1 MTNHSALRHPPRQV
15 RGNALLVAVILL
27 LLASVITLLT
37 LNVGLFE
44 QRTSGN
50 DARAK
55 LISEVAEAGIA
66 QGAEYFRLQPNLL
79 KPGGHWELCSDI
91 GEEFPCGS
99 VDASRRDTM
108 YYWVNT
114 TAVGDVNN
122 DGDED
127 KLDERMLPL
136 TDVVPAAGM
145 VDAVGNFDNVSYG
158 VGVVLCRVKIPEAA
172 GDPTECATNAA
183 EQSSTFVYNYVAV
196 ASLPDEGGT
205 RTTVSQMLGQYLL
218 FRPNLNQPP
227 IMASGSV
234 DITGGLQVVTN
245 PNGGGNGVPVSV
257 WTRRDISKTGTP
269 NTCYI
274 DEFFRFGAKNNAPP
288 TLKENVAVCDT
299 CGCNG
304 DVSLSYDKSGNKQ
317 DEGIDILDVDGS
329 NGTNGLGVNVDVKPN
344 EFPCD
349 LFEYVFGV
357 KARIDTNGDNFCE
370 TLAPSVTYT
379 SPTTNAVVW
388 LDADEAFLYEN
399 ANKIMPRD
407 ATATSLMKPGQAL
420 VLPYTQDADTAT
432 PTNVNSGIVWCQT
445 GCNIGPGEQIGS
457 PSMPVLLVIDGPAR
471 IQGTVFGLILM
482 RTPAATP
489 AAHPLAAA
497 HNHTGID
504 LLDPA
509 TGGTATLDMNAGA
522 VVYGAVVV
530 QGKIDKANGTAAIVF
545 NGDIFKNFSNSIKPT
560 NSNLPGAWTDRLSY

>member
-1 MTNHSALRHPPRQV
+1 MTKHPALRHPPRQV

-66 QGAEYFRLQPNLL
+66 QGAEFFRLQPGLL
-79 KPGGHWELCSDI
+79 KPGGHWERCNTLAAD
-91 GEEFPCGS
+91 EFPCGS
-99 VDASRRDTM
+99 VDVSRRDTM
-108 YYWVNT
+108 YFWKNT
-114 TAVGDVNN
+114 TAVGDLNQ
-122 DGDED
+122 DGVED
-127 KLDERMLPL
+127 VLDERMLPL

-145 VDAVGNFDNVSYG
+145 VGAVGNFNKVSYG
-158 VGVVLCRVKIPEAA
+158 VGVVLCRVKIPSAST
-172 GDPTECATNAA
+172 DPTECTTVAA
-183 EQSSTFVYNYVAV
+183 EQSTTYVYNYVAV

-218 FRPNLNQPP
+218 FQPNLNQPP

-234 DITGGLQVVTN
+234 DVTGGLQVVTN
-245 PNGGGNGVPVSV
+245 PNGGGAGVPVSV

-269 NTCYI
+269 NTCYL
-274 DEFFRFGAKNNAPP
+274 DEFYRFGAKNNAPP
-288 TLKENVAVCDT
+288 TLEEGVAVCDT

-317 DEGIDILDVDGS
+317 DEGIDILDIDGS
-329 NGTNGLGVNVDVKPN
+329 NGSNGLGVNADVLPQ

-357 KARIDTNGDNFCE
+357 KARIDTNGDYFCE

-379 SPTTNAVVW
+379 SPTTNAVVY
-388 LDADEAFLYEN
+388 LDADEAFLYKN
-399 ANKIMPRD
+399 AQSIIPRD
-407 ATATSLMKPGQAL
+407 ATATSLMKPSQAL
-420 VLPYTQDADTAT
+420 SVAYPNKAI
-432 PTNVNSGIVWCQT
+432 NGIVWCQT
-445 GCNIGPGEQIGS
+445 NCNIGSNMEIGS
-457 PSMPVLLVIDGPAR
+457 PSKPVLLVIDGAAR
-471 IQGTVFGLILM
+471 IQGRVFGLILM
-482 RTPAATP
+482 RTPPATP
-489 AAHPLAAA
+489 AAHPLTAA
-497 HNHTGID
+497 HNHAGVD

-530 QGKIDKANGTAAIVF
+530 QGQINKANGTAAIVF
-545 NGDIFKNFSNSIKPT
+545 NGDVFKNFSNSIKPT